1 MSKSKKQN
9 TDVTAEEMAFMNAT
23 GKLEYTLMNDY
34 LFHVVMQRNE
44 KVLRGLIGSLLSLTQ
59 DEIVSVELKNPIV
72 PGQAVGDKEII
83 LDLMIIL
90 NGERFL
96 NIEMQVNKQKYWE
109 ERSLIYLC
117 RNFDNLSQGDN
128 YSKVMPCLHIGIID
142 FDLFEGMSE
151 FYSRYRIRN
160 IRDGR
165 IYTDK
170 FGINVLNLKC
180 IGNATDDDKE
190 NELDAWA
197 RLFKAKTWEEIK
209 MIASQHDF
217 AKEAANSIYAVS
229 SDEAIRLQ
237 CEARERYERDWANS
251 YESGF
256 ETGFDDG
263 FKDGYKDG
271 FEGGFKDGV
280 EQEQANTKRE
290 KMRADEAEQRCID
303 VVQKYNATELKLSE
317 TSKQLE
323 AALKEI
329 ERLKAGEA

>member
-1 MSKSKKQN
+1 
-9 TDVTAEEMAFMNAT
+9 
-23 GKLEYTLMNDY
+23 
-34 LFHVVMQRNE
+34 
-44 KVLRGLIGSLLSLTQ
+44 
-59 DEIVSVELKNPIV
+59 
-72 PGQAVGDKEII
+72 
-83 LDLMIIL
+83 
-90 NGERFL
+90 
-96 NIEMQVNKQKYWE
+96 
-109 ERSLIYLC
+109 
-117 RNFDNLSQGDN
+117 
-128 YSKVMPCLHIGIID
+128 
-142 FDLFEGMSE
+142 MSE
-151 FYSRYRIRN
+151 FYSRYRIKN
-160 IRDGR
+160 VRDGR

-197 RLFKAKTWEEIK
+197 KLFKAKTWEEIK
-209 MIASQHDF
+209 MIANQHDF

-263 FKDGYKDG
+263 FKDGFKDGYKDG

-290 KMRADEAEQRCID
+290 KMRADEAE
-303 VVQKYNATELKLSE
+303 LKLNE
-317 TSKQLE
+317 ASKQLE

-329 ERLKAGEA
+329 EQLKGSKA